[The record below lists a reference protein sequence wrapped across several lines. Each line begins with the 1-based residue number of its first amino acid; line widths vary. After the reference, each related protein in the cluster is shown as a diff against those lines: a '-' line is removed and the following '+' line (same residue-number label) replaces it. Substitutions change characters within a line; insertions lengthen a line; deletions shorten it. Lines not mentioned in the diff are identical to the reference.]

1 LTAGVAM
8 TKAKAFW
15 IAAIVANALGWAL
28 PVIEDDQRVYRGV
41 HAFRVALS
49 PLWPYEQFHMPAGYV
64 LWLSVASALTNVVFV
79 AMAAYLWPRVARA
92 TSSRVGV
99 FVLGAAALLNLHWTV
114 TMQGNATDLAIG
126 YYVWVLSFVLL
137 LLSVHPGLIARKR

>member
-1 LTAGVAM
+1 M
-8 TKAKAFW
+8 TRAKVFW
-15 IAAIVANALGWAL
+15 VLAIVANAVGWAL

-64 LWLSVASALTNVVFV
+64 MWLSVASALTNVVFV
-79 AMAAYLWPRVARA
+79 VMAAYLWPHVSRA
-92 TSSRVGV
+92 TGSRLGV

-114 TMQGNATDLAIG
+114 TLQGNAADLAIG
-126 YYVWVLSFVLL
+126 YYVWVVSFALL
-137 LLSVHPGLIARKR
+137 LVSVHPGLAARRR

>member
-1 LTAGVAM
+1 M
-8 TKAKAFW
+8 TRAKVFW
-15 IAAIVANALGWAL
+15 VLAIVANALGWAL

-64 LWLSVASALTNVVFV
+64 MWLSVASALTNVVFV
-79 AMAAYLWPRVARA
+79 VMAAYLWPHVSRA
-92 TSSRVGV
+92 TGSRLGV

-114 TMQGNATDLAIG
+114 TLQGNAADLAIG
-126 YYVWVLSFVLL
+126 YYVWVVSFALL
-137 LLSVHPGLIARKR
+137 LVSVHPGLAARRR